1 MSCGSRIGM
10 GARPVRA
17 KIGNPIWSWSDVP
30 GLNGHAKPPRRRTVP
45 LGRPRHPV
53 TLGHLD
59 STIAA
64 LARRGD
70 PVVVIAS
77 KIGCSDRVV
86 ARRLQALG
94 KTGDG

>member
-1 MSCGSRIGM
+1 MSRHIS
-10 GARPVRA
+10 PA
-17 KIGNPIWSWSDVP
+17 KRKVWSWADVP
-30 GLNGHAKPPRRRTVP
+30 SLNGREKPPRRRTVP
-45 LGRPRHPV
+45 IGRPRHPV
-53 TLGHLD
+53 TLGYLD

-70 PVVVIAS
+70 PVVLIAS

-94 KTGDG
+94 RTARGH